1 MSPLIIT
8 HYSGTGFGVVLGMEA
23 ILGTL
28 TILEGFYF
36 IHLKK
41 TETVKKRCAGKSTHM
56 PYFNSTLTYI
66 TPFGL
71 QATVNI

>member
-41 TETVKKRCAGKSTHM
+41 TKTVKEGYAEKSTHM
-56 PYFNSTLTYI
+56 PYFGSNLI
-66 TPFGL
+66 HIIPFGL
-71 QATVNI
+71 QAIVSI